1 MSLTQDVVRSI
12 SNNVAF
18 KSSGFPTSISEW
30 WDETSWFFNCIYC
43 IYFIFTGM
51 YKLFFLKEVDILF
64 IPIGCFYLNIEHFG
78 ENVYQVLFVHN
89 SYLYIYKCHVLAI
102 KTLFNL
108 AGRYVST

>member
-1 MSLTQDVVRSI
+1 MKRHGFLIVYIVSI
-12 SNNVAF
+12 SF
-18 KSSGFPTSISEW
+18 LQE
-30 WDETSWFFNCIYC
+30 CIN
-43 IYFIFTGM
+43 
-51 YKLFFLKEVDILF
+51 FFLKEVDILF